1 MQRDRSRSVPT
12 GKPKRRARLWKA
24 VVAVMAVTFFGCGAN
39 ENPSADLATGSATS
53 EHTSTS
59 SQPTPATDEGEA
71 IQAALEFFEARN
83 AWDGHGVRKLI
94 ADDADV
100 TDFAVDEPDDYL
112 AMAVLERTMRWQY
125 LDLECTATPSGEVAQ
140 VGCTYVV
147 QNRLA
152 KATGTGPYRGS
163 RIDFEVRDGLIQ
175 MVTNAF
181 DHSLY
186 GDEVLVPFT
195 EWINANH
202 PGDRKVMWFIDDFGE
217 VNRSLTPESLA
228 LWAKRLPEYAAFK
241 DAN

>member
-1 MQRDRSRSVPT
+1 MASQSKSRT
-12 GKPKRRARLWKA
+12 RFRAIVVT
-24 VVAVMAVTFFGCGAN
+24 VVALSVVACGSN
-39 ENPSADLATGSATS
+39 DDPSSDPV
-53 EHTSTS
+53 TS
-59 SQPTPATDEGEA
+59 SPAPDRTPESTQPTPQGTAELAA
-71 IQAALEFFEARN
+71 IRTALEFFEARN
-83 AWDGHGVRKLI
+83 AWDGPGVRALV

-100 TDFAVDEPDDYL
+100 ADFAVEAPDDYL
-112 AMAVLERTMRWQY
+112 AMAVLEHTMRWQY
-125 LDLECTATPSGEVAQ
+125 LELECTATPSGAVVQ

-163 RIDFEVRDGLIQ
+163 RIDFEIRDGLIQ
-175 MVTNAF
+175 MATNAF

-195 EWINANH
+195 EWLNANH

-228 LWAKRLPEYAAFK
+228 LWAKRLPEYVAFQAAR
-241 DAN
+241 